1 MLKKKILLIP
11 AIISIIFVTGC
22 SGISDNEPVSKTD
35 FYFDTVINIT
45 LYGSQNAKYID
56 KCFDKCKSYE
66 DLLSRTVSSSEIS
79 TINKNVNNYTDVSD
93 DTLEIIKSGLHYS
106 QLSEGKFDI
115 TVGALSS
122 LWDFTSDAH
131 TVPAQ
136 ADIEKAIST
145 IDYNSVIVDNNKV
158 MISKEGAVLDL
169 GGIAKG
175 FIADK
180 LKQYLISQGVKSGI
194 IDLGGNILLIGSR
207 PDGSDYNIGIKKPFN
222 DSGENSAVIRVHNK
236 SIVTSGNYERYFYKD
251 GKLYHHILDTS
262 TGYPVE
268 NNLYSVS
275 IISDKSIDGDGYS
288 TICFLLGIDKGM
300 EFIEGTEGIEALFID
315 SDYNIYYSSGLE
327 KDNNVFQ
334 IKNS

>member
-1 MLKKKILLIP
+1 MLNKKILLIL
-11 AIISIIFVTGC
+11 AVIAIIFVTGC
-22 SGISDNEPVSKTD
+22 SGIPDNEPVSKTD

-45 LYGSQNAKYID
+45 LYGNKNSKYID
-56 KCFDKCKSYE
+56 KCFEKCKYYE
-66 DLLSRTVSSSEIS
+66 DLLSRTISSSEIS
-79 TINKNVNNYTDVSD
+79 MINNNVNNYTDVSD

-106 QLSEGKFDI
+106 ELSGGKFDI

-122 LWDFTSDAH
+122 LWDFTSDDYI
-131 TVPAQ
+131 VPVQ
-136 ADIEKAIST
+136 SDIEKAVSA
-145 IDYNSVIVDNNKV
+145 IDYSRVIVDGNKV
-158 MISKEGAVLDL
+158 MLNKEGTVLDL

-180 LKQYLISQGVKSGI
+180 LKQYLVSQGIKSGI

-207 PDGSDYNIGIKKPFN
+207 PDGSDYNIGIKKPFY
-222 DSGENSAVIRVHNK
+222 DSGENSAIMRVRNK

-251 GKLYHHILDTS
+251 DKLYHHILDTS

-288 TICFLLGIDKGM
+288 TICYLLGVDKGM
-300 EFIEGTEGIEALFID
+300 EFIENTDGIEAIFID
-315 SDYNIYYSSGLE
+315 SDYNVYCSSGLE
-327 KDNNVFQ
+327 KENNVFH